1 MIKEK
6 LVGKTIYFSLFVQIV
21 TTLLSLDGLTYDL
34 NDKDKILKDILILET
49 IVQVVEAI
57 FYIWVIAA
65 LKDLKLMTPR
75 RYIDW
80 FITTPT
86 MLLSTIIFMEYLKNE
101 NSFTFMEFMNTHKKN
116 ITVIFVSNAL
126 MLLFGYLGET
136 HKLNKNKSVF
146 FGFIPFFISFYTIYD
161 NYAKHSELGN
171 KLFKFLIS
179 IWSLYGIAALLD
191 IKTKNICY
199 NLLDIVS
206 KNFYGLF
213 IYYYI
218 RYINGKNGLLGLI

>member
-21 TTLLSLDGLTYDL
+21 TTLLSLDGLNYDL

-57 FYIWVIAA
+57 FYIWVISA

-101 NSFTFMEFMNTHKKN
+101 NSFTFMEFMETHKKN
-116 ITVIFVSNAL
+116 ITIIFVSNAL

>member
-6 LVGKTIYFSLFVQIV
+6 LVGKTIYFSLFIQIV
-21 TTLLSLDGLTYDL
+21 TTLLSLDGLNYDL